1 MTEMSVTVTVGE
13 GSEAH
18 NHDLE
23 YRSTLKH
30 VHDRSDG
37 VVELIPYRNYNTVI
51 NEAVKPYI
59 DRYNQRVEERYQAA
73 WDRYNAGEIKT
84 KPRKRDY
91 RKMSYEYTAEVFGE
105 KYRNPHTGK
114 VEEAPMF
121 RSIIVGIGDKED
133 RQSGRITEAQ
143 AKEIFRTVTAEFKEK
158 FPDFLLLGASLHLDE
173 EGFYHTHIDYK
184 PLYEKTLP
192 DAEQGQKR
200 RGLDVGTGQ
209 EAALEHMGFKPEQSI
224 INGRDKAPLLFNA
237 FRNEIY
243 RMMESAMAEQ
253 GLRLQYGVSARK
265 DPEKDSSRNQ
275 KLEVWQATQDAAR
288 EMQHKKNL
296 ALEIVSQDKVSP
308 EGFKAAMAAV
318 ADLNDTLQKV
328 QESPQTALRNGYKIT
343 FTLFDQLKS
352 MVRSVQ
358 ETIGHLLRK
367 LDQAMADV
375 ELYKPFKEKFE
386 KLEAKHTTLESE
398 HNELERR
405 FSALGEAAKSLL
417 KERDELKAKVELRDQ
432 FLEQA
437 YYSGNNMLDT
447 VREIEA
453 AEERKKRQKV
463 QAAEDPTAQM
473 KNSVLWENDSRLA
486 ALESWGRD
494 TTKYRAMLD
503 TLLKEGKIPVLY
515 QDGERIRVT
524 HFVTPSK
531 AVALME
537 QTKGQ
542 IQARSQERTMDEVK
556 AEICNIRNNQPQQ
569 QPQLGKQKKA
579 KEKDL
584 GD

>member
-13 GSEAH
+13 GSEEH

-30 VHDRSDG
+30 VHDRPDG
-37 VVELIPYRNYNTVI
+37 VVELIPYRSYQTVI

-73 WDRYNAGEIKT
+73 WDRYNAGKIKT
-84 KPRKRDY
+84 KPRKRDF
-91 RKMSYEYTAEVFGE
+91 RKMTYDYTAEVFGE
-105 KYRNPHTGK
+105 KFRNPHTGK

-121 RSIIVGIGDKED
+121 RSLIIGIGDRED
-133 RQSGRITEAQ
+133 RQSGRITEAK
-143 AKEIFRTVTAEFKEK
+143 AKEIFRTVADGFKEK

-173 EGFYHTHIDYK
+173 EGFFHAHIDYK

-296 ALEIVSQDKVSP
+296 ALDIVSQDNVSP
-308 EGFKAAMAAV
+308 EGFKAVMAAV
-318 ADLNDTLQKV
+318 EDLNDTLQKV
-328 QESPQTALRNGYKIT
+328 QESPQTAFRKEYKIT
-343 FTLFDQLKS
+343 FALFDQLKS

-358 ETIGHLLRK
+358 ETIGHLLHK
-367 LDQAMADV
+367 LNQAMADV
-375 ELYKPFKEKFE
+375 ELYRPYKAKYE
-386 KLEAKHTTLESE
+386 KLEAQHK
-398 HNELERR
+398 ELQRDY
-405 FSALGEAAKSLL
+405 SALREGARGLIKENADL
-417 KERDELKAKVELRDQ
+417 KDKHKAKDQ
-432 FLEQA
+432 LLAVGQYE
-437 YYSGNNMLDT
+437 GRNLLDLYH
-447 VREIEA
+447 EIEA
-453 AEERKKRQKV
+453 MTEKKNRQRKADAEIQAKSGPSGPMTMDKV
-463 QAAEDPTAQM
+463 KEDI
-473 KNSVLWENDSRLA
+473 
-486 ALESWGRD
+486 G
-494 TTKYRAMLD
+494 
-503 TLLKEGKIPVLY
+503 
-515 QDGERIRVT
+515 RIRASE
-524 HFVTPSK
+524 PAS
-531 AVALME
+531 
-537 QTKGQ
+537 
-542 IQARSQERTMDEVK
+542 S
-556 AEICNIRNNQPQQ
+556 Q
-569 QPQLGKQKKA
+569 QPERQQPKKKQWQYG
-579 KEKDL
+579 E
-584 GD
+584 